1 MTSQRKQ
8 RLGWVLGVLLL
19 STTAGSHS
27 PGVLESG
34 EPFVVE
40 DAGISRALYGVFKTG
55 EEVFVLRLTFAED
68 FAFPLEVFVPH
79 RAELKEHRPAYAL
92 VGPGLPPI
100 PAELEQK
107 LPKPLPPGMGAF
119 VDWSD
124 EVPRPVFYENF
135 TRRYFW
141 SSGVTGYVVPKG
153 THELWIW
160 SPDKT
165 KGKVG
170 VGFGVE
176 EDVKWSEALKN
187 WSDYAY

>member
-1 MTSQRKQ
+1 MKLRRRSG
-8 RLGWVLGVLLL
+8 LGWAFVAVLV
-19 STTAGSHS
+19 STSAVSHS
-27 PGVLESG
+27 PGLLDGSA
-34 EPFVVE
+34 PILIE
-40 DAGISRALYGVFKTG
+40 DAGISRALYGAFRTG

-92 VGPGLPPI
+92 VGQGLPPLSS
-100 PAELEQK
+100 ELQAR
-107 LPKPLPPGMGAF
+107 LPRPLPAGWGAF
-119 VDWSD
+119 VDFSD

-153 THELWIW
+153 THALWIW
-160 SPDKT
+160 SPQKT
-165 KGKVG
+165 AGKVG

-176 EDVKWSEALKN
+176 EDVEWSKALKN